1 MTGAPRELGEEP
13 SGDRAREDGD
23 DGSSDVVGGDSAAE
37 DSAAEDSAAEDSEE
51 DGGGGPEGGPRGRAR
66 WPRILLVVG
75 ALAVA
80 FAFERTAPR
89 TRTVR
94 LRLADSATIVGVEA
108 TWYDGDGE
116 ALGASRWTF
125 AAGRAP
131 SRVDAEL
138 RLRRGES
145 LRADVRVVRDGGVE
159 SRHATRAT
167 VEAEE
172 LVPLELP

>member
-1 MTGAPRELGEEP
+1 MTGAPREHGEEP
-13 SGDRAREDGD
+13 SDERACEDGD
-23 DGSSDVVGGDSAAE
+23 DGSSDVVG
-37 DSAAEDSAAEDSEE
+37 EDSAAEDSEE
-51 DGGGGPEGGPRGRAR
+51 DGGGGPEEGPRGRAR
-66 WPRILLVVG
+66 WPRLLFVVG

-80 FAFERTAPR
+80 FAFERTVPR
-89 TRTVR
+89 ARTVR

-131 SRVDAEL
+131 NRVDAEL
-138 RLRRGES
+138 QLRRGES